1 MDLQQRIDADI
12 KAAMLARDKDRL
24 NALRAIKSAILLELT
39 KEGPG
44 KGIDEA
50 TGMRILQKLH
60 KQRQES
66 AAIYRGQQRDD
77 LAAEEEAQA
86 SVIEVYL
93 PRRMDMAE
101 LEASVIALIGE
112 LGAHGMKDMGRVM
125 GEANK
130 RWAGQADGSAIAAL
144 VQKLLGSGCASPKGW
159 VEDGGAL
166 GKGRALA
173 VGGPWSLLGISPF
186 EAGDEVLATGGAAEP
201 EHGRN
206 YVTASATQCGRQR
219 PMRSPMRRS

>member
-44 KGIDEA
+44 KGLDEA
-50 TGMRILQKLH
+50 TGLKLLQKLH

-66 AAIYRGQQRDD
+66 AAIYHQQGRGD
-77 LAAEEEAQA
+77 LATEEEAQA
-86 SVIEVYL
+86 KVIEAYL
-93 PRRMDMAE
+93 PQRVDPAE
-101 LEASVIALIGE
+101 LEAGIIALIGE
-112 LGAHGMKDMGRVM
+112 LGANGMKDMGRVM

-144 VQKLLGSGCASPKGW
+144 VKKLLAA
-159 VEDGGAL
+159 GG
-166 GKGRALA
+166 
-173 VGGPWSLLGISPF
+173 
-186 EAGDEVLATGGAAEP
+186 
-201 EHGRN
+201 
-206 YVTASATQCGRQR
+206 
-219 PMRSPMRRS
+219 